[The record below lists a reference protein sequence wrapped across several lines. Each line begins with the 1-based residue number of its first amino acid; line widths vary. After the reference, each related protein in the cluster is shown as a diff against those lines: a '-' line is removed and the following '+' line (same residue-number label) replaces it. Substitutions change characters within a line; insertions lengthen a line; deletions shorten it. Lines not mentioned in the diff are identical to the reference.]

1 LIFVE
6 KAPRRRAGDGP
17 FQTARQNSNQNE
29 GGRILMA
36 MDYVEVSKKIADGVG
51 GAGNISSASHCM
63 TRLRLV
69 LKDESKAD
77 DKAVEGIKGVKSVIK
92 QGGQYQV
99 VIGNEVSN
107 LFKEFKKLGN
117 WGEDGGGAPVK
128 AAGNPVQRL
137 FGFVS
142 GCMTPMLP
150 AMLGCGM
157 MKVVLTLLTTF
168 AGMSD
173 TSSTYILLYSFADC
187 FFTFLPIFMG
197 VTIAK
202 KMGGSPMLFM
212 VVGAALCYP
221 SLISLMGGTE
231 LGEFLG
237 MPCTYLFGIPVICAT
252 YTSSVLPM
260 LLMAPVM
267 KWAEDFADRVSPNVL
282 KSFLK
287 PLLFIIICIPC
298 SLYVLGPIGNVA
310 GNLLSSVFL
319 KMYTA
324 VPWLTVGVLS
334 AIMPFIVMTG
344 MHYAL
349 VPLCMNN
356 LATVGYD
363 VIVMVTM
370 FCSNIAQ
377 GGATFGVAL
386 KTKDEETRSEGIACG
401 ISAITA
407 GVTEPAMYGIN
418 LRYMKPMIGAVIAA
432 GISGLFCGLTAV
444 RGYTMGGSPS
454 FLSLIT
460 FIGGE
465 SNPMHGVIF
474 GAIGGVMSLVISAVI
489 SFLLYK
495 DPVKETASASSDSA
509 SDAPAAPALTDDTI
523 TSPLTGEAVALT
535 SIQDTVFSTETLG
548 KGIAI
553 EPSVGEVHA
562 PCDGTIS
569 TFFDTGHAFGF
580 VADSG
585 VELLVHVGMDTI
597 KLAGKGFTPMVKEG
611 DRVKKGQLLLKFDI
625 DYIKSQGL
633 PVTTP
638 VVVSNTDD
646 LSDVTALVTGKVDLN
661 TKLLQIK
668 A

>member
-1 LIFVE
+1 
-6 KAPRRRAGDGP
+6 
-17 FQTARQNSNQNE
+17 
-29 GGRILMA
+29 MA
-36 MDYVEVSKKIADGVG
+36 KLDYAETSKKIVEAVG
-51 GAGNISSASHCM
+51 GAGNISSATNCM

-69 LKDESKAD
+69 LKDESKASD
-77 DKAVEGIKGVKSVIK
+77 SKVEGIKGVKGVMK
-92 QGGQYQV
+92 QGGQYQII
-99 VIGNEVSN
+99 IGNEVSN

-117 WGEDGGGAPVK
+117 WGEDGGAPAK
-128 AAGNPVQRL
+128 ATGNPVQRL

-150 AMLGCGM
+150 AMLGAGM
-157 MKVVLTLLTTF
+157 LKVVLTLLTTF
-168 AGMSD
+168 AGMSSE
-173 TSSTYILLYSFADC
+173 SSTYILLFAFADA

-212 VVGAALCYP
+212 TVGAALCYP
-221 SLISLMGGTE
+221 NLISLMGGSLGE
-231 LGEFLG
+231 LGVFLG

-267 KWAEDFADRVSPNVL
+267 KWAEDFADKVSPNVL

-298 SLYVLGPIGNVA
+298 SLYVLGPLGNVIGNLMSNVFVA
-310 GNLLSSVFL
+310 
-319 KMYTA
+319 MYNA
-324 VPWLTVGVLS
+324 APWLTVGVLS

-349 VPLCMNN
+349 VPLMFNN
-356 LATVGYD
+356 LATIGYD
-363 VIVMVTM
+363 VIGLVTA

-377 GGATFGVAL
+377 GGACFGVAL
-386 KTKDEETRSEGIACG
+386 KTKNEEIRSEGIACG
-401 ISAITA
+401 ISACVA

-418 LRYMKPMIGAVIAA
+418 LRFMKPMIGAVIGA
-432 GISGLFCGLTAV
+432 GIAGLFCGLTYV
-444 RGYTMGGSPS
+444 RCYTMGGSPS

-465 SNPMHGVIF
+465 GNPMHGVIF
-474 GAIGGVMSLVISAVI
+474 GAIGGVMSVLIAAVI
-489 SFLLYK
+489 SFILYK
-495 DPVKETASASSDSA
+495 DPEKASAASGDSD
-509 SDAPAAPALTDDTI
+509 AAPALSDGTV
-523 TSPLTGEAVALT
+523 TSPLVGEAVALT
-535 SIQDTVFSTETLG
+535 DIEDAVFSTETLG

-562 PCDGTIS
+562 PCDGVIS
-569 TFFDTGHAFGF
+569 TFFDTGHAFGLA
-580 VADSG
+580 ADSG
-585 VELLVHVGMDTI
+585 LELLVHVGMDTI
-597 KLAGKGFTPMVKEG
+597 KLGGKGFEPQVKEG

-646 LSDVTALVTGKVDLN
+646 YAAVTALATGKVDLN
-661 TKLLQIK
+661 TQILQVK

>member
-1 LIFVE
+1 
-6 KAPRRRAGDGP
+6 
-17 FQTARQNSNQNE
+17 
-29 GGRILMA
+29 MA
-36 MDYVEVSKKIADGVG
+36 KLDYAETSKKIVEAVG
-51 GAGNISSASHCM
+51 GAGNISSATNCM

-69 LKDESKAD
+69 LKDESKAND
-77 DKAVEGIKGVKSVIK
+77 SKVEAIKGVKGVMK
-92 QGGQYQV
+92 QGGQYQII
-99 VIGNEVSN
+99 IGNEVSN

-117 WGEDGGGAPVK
+117 WGEDGGAPAK
-128 AAGNPVQRL
+128 ATGNPVQRL

-150 AMLGCGM
+150 AMLGAGM
-157 MKVVLTLLTTF
+157 LKVVLTLLTTF
-168 AGMSD
+168 AGMSSE
-173 TSSTYILLYSFADC
+173 SSTYILLFAFADA

-212 VVGAALCYP
+212 SVGAALCYP
-221 SLISLMGGTE
+221 NLISLMGGSLGE
-231 LGEFLG
+231 LGVFLG

-298 SLYVLGPIGNVA
+298 SLYVLGPLGNVIGNLMSNVFVA
-310 GNLLSSVFL
+310 
-319 KMYTA
+319 MYNA
-324 VPWLTVGVLS
+324 APWLTVGVLS

-349 VPLCMNN
+349 VPLMFNN
-356 LATVGYD
+356 LATIGYD
-363 VIVMVTM
+363 VIVAVTM

-386 KTKDEETRSEGIACG
+386 KTKDEDTRSEGIACG
-401 ISAITA
+401 ISACVA

-418 LRYMKPMIGAVIAA
+418 LRFMKPMIGAVIAA
-432 GISGLFCGLTAV
+432 GISGLFCGLTGV
-444 RGYTMGGSPS
+444 RGYVAGGSPS

-460 FIGGE
+460 FIGGD
-465 SNPMHGVIF
+465 NPMRGVIF
-474 GAIGGVMSLVISAVI
+474 GAIGGVMSVLIAAVI
-489 SFLLYK
+489 SFILYK
-495 DPVKETASASSDSA
+495 DPEKAPTASGGSEASA
-509 SDAPAAPALTDDTI
+509 QPALSDAVI
-523 TSPLTGEAVALT
+523 TSPLSGEAKALT
-535 SIQDTVFSTETLG
+535 DIEDAVFSTETLG

-562 PCDGTIS
+562 PCDGVIS
-569 TFFDTGHAFGF
+569 TFFDTGHAFGLA
-580 VADSG
+580 ADSG
-585 VELLVHVGMDTI
+585 LELLVHVGMDTI
-597 KLAGKGFTPMVKEG
+597 KLGGKGFEPQVKEG

-646 LSDVTALVTGKVDLN
+646 YAAVTALATGKVDLN
-661 TKLLQIK
+661 TQILQVK

>member
-1 LIFVE
+1 
-6 KAPRRRAGDGP
+6 
-17 FQTARQNSNQNE
+17 
-29 GGRILMA
+29 MA
-36 MDYVEVSKKIADGVG
+36 KMDYVETSKKIVEAVG
-51 GAGNISSASHCM
+51 GAGNISSAGNCM
-63 TRLRLV
+63 TRLRLI
-69 LKDESKAD
+69 LKDDKKAD
-77 DKAVEGIKGVKSVIK
+77 DEKVKGIKGVKGVMR
-92 QGGQYQV
+92 QGGQYQI

-117 WGEDGGGAPVK
+117 WGEDGGGAPAK
-128 AAGNPVQRL
+128 AEGNPVQRL

-150 AMLGCGM
+150 AMLGAGM
-157 MKVVLTLLTTF
+157 LKVVLTLLTTF
-168 AGMSD
+168 AGMD
-173 TSSTYILLYSFADC
+173 ANSSTYILIFAFADA

-212 VVGAALCYP
+212 SVGAALCYP
-221 SLISLMGGTE
+221 NLISLMGGSLGE
-231 LGEFLG
+231 LGTFLG
-237 MPCTYLFGIPVICAT
+237 MPCTYLFGLPVICAT

-298 SLYVLGPIGNVA
+298 SLYVLGPLGNVIGNVMS
-310 GNLLSSVFL
+310 NVFVA
-319 KMYTA
+319 MYNA
-324 VPWLTVGVLS
+324 APWLTVGVLS

-349 VPLCMNN
+349 VPLMFNN
-356 LATVGYD
+356 LATIGYD
-363 VIVMVTM
+363 VIVAVTM

-386 KTKDEETRSEGIACG
+386 KTKDEDTRSEGIACG
-401 ISAITA
+401 ISACVA

-418 LRYMKPMIGAVIAA
+418 LRFLKPMIGAVVAA
-432 GISGLFCGLTAV
+432 GVSGLFCGLTGV
-444 RGYTMGGSPS
+444 RGYVAGGSPS

-465 SNPMHGVIF
+465 GNPMHGVIF
-474 GAIGGVMSLVISAVI
+474 GAIGGVMSLLIAAAV
-489 SFLLYK
+489 SFILYK
-495 DPVKETASASSDSA
+495 DPEKAAASSGTS
-509 SDAPAAPALTDDTI
+509 AAPAEPALADDVI
-523 TSPLTGEAVALT
+523 TSPLAGEAKALT

-553 EPSVGEVHA
+553 EPATGEVHA
-562 PCDGTIS
+562 PCDGVIS
-569 TFFDTGHAFGF
+569 TFFETGHAFGL

-597 KLAGKGFTPMVKEG
+597 KLGGKGFEPQVKEG
-611 DRVKKGQLLLKFDI
+611 DRVKKGQLLLKFDL

-633 PVTTP
+633 PATTP

-646 LSDVTALVTGKVDLN
+646 YADVEALTAGTVDLS
-661 TKLLQIK
+661 TQILRVK

>member
-1 LIFVE
+1 
-6 KAPRRRAGDGP
+6 
-17 FQTARQNSNQNE
+17 
-29 GGRILMA
+29 MA
-36 MDYVEVSKKIADGVG
+36 KMDYVETSKKIVEAVG
-51 GAGNISSASHCM
+51 GAGNISSAGNCM
-63 TRLRLV
+63 TRLRLI
-69 LKDESKAD
+69 LKDDKKAD
-77 DKAVEGIKGVKSVIK
+77 DERVKSIKGVKGVMR
-92 QGGQYQV
+92 QGGQYQI

-117 WGEDGGGAPVK
+117 WGEDGGGAPAK
-128 AAGNPVQRL
+128 AQGNVIQRL

-150 AMLGCGM
+150 AMLGAGM
-157 MKVVLTLLTTF
+157 LKVVLTLLTTF
-168 AGMSD
+168 CGMD
-173 TSSTYILLYSFADC
+173 ANGSTYILIFAFADA

-202 KMGGSPMLFM
+202 KMGGSAMLFM
-212 VVGAALCYP
+212 SVGAALCYP
-221 SLISLMGGTE
+221 NLISLMGGSLGE
-231 LGEFLG
+231 LGVFLG

-287 PLLFIIICIPC
+287 PLIFIIICIPC
-298 SLYVLGPIGNVA
+298 SLYVLGPLGNVIGNV
-310 GNLLSSVFL
+310 LSGVFVA
-319 KMYTA
+319 MYNA
-324 VPWLTVGVLS
+324 APWLTVGILS

-349 VPLCMNN
+349 VPLMFNN
-356 LATVGYD
+356 LATIGYD
-363 VIVMVTM
+363 VIVAVTM

-386 KTKDEETRSEGIACG
+386 KTRDEDTRSEGIACG
-401 ISAITA
+401 ISACVA

-418 LRYMKPMIGAVIAA
+418 LRFMKPMIGAVIGA
-432 GISGLFCGLTAV
+432 GISGLFCGLTGV
-444 RGYTMGGSPS
+444 RGYVAGGSPS

-465 SNPMHGVIF
+465 GNPMRGVIF
-474 GAIGGVMSLVISAVI
+474 GGIGGVMSLLIAAVI
-489 SFLLYK
+489 SFILYK
-495 DPVKETASASSDSA
+495 DPEKAAGSTGSS
-509 SDAPAAPALTDDTI
+509 AAPASLADDVM

-548 KGIAI
+548 KGVAI
-553 EPSVGEVHA
+553 EPNLGEVHA

-569 TFFDTGHAFGF
+569 TFFETGHAFGF
-580 VADSG
+580 VSDSG

-597 KLAGKGFTPMVKEG
+597 KLGGRGFEPQVKEG

-633 PVTTP
+633 PITTP

-646 LSDVTALVTGKVDLN
+646 YAEVEALTTGTVDLN
-661 TKLLQIK
+661 TQILRVK

>member
-1 LIFVE
+1 
-6 KAPRRRAGDGP
+6 
-17 FQTARQNSNQNE
+17 
-29 GGRILMA
+29 MA
-36 MDYVEVSKKIADGVG
+36 KMDYVETSKKIIEAVG
-51 GAGNISSASHCM
+51 GAGNISSAGNCM
-63 TRLRLV
+63 TRLRLI
-69 LKDESKAD
+69 LKDDKKAND
-77 DKAVEGIKGVKSVIK
+77 EQVQRIKGVKGVMR
-92 QGGQYQV
+92 QGGQYQI

-117 WGEDGGGAPVK
+117 WGEDGGGAPAK
-128 AAGNPVQRL
+128 TEGNPVQRL

-150 AMLGCGM
+150 AMLGAGM
-157 MKVVLTLLTTF
+157 LKVVLTLLTTF
-168 AGMSD
+168 AGMS
-173 TSSTYILLYSFADC
+173 TESSTYILLFAFADA

-212 VVGAALCYP
+212 TVGAALCYP
-221 SLISLMGGTE
+221 NLISLMGGSLGE
-231 LGEFLG
+231 LGTFLG
-237 MPCTYLFGIPVICAT
+237 MPCTYLFGPPVICAT

-267 KWAEDFADRVSPNVL
+267 KWAEDFADKVSPNVL

-298 SLYVLGPIGNVA
+298 SLYVLGPLGNVIGNMMSNVFVA
-310 GNLLSSVFL
+310 
-319 KMYTA
+319 MYNA
-324 VPWLTVGVLS
+324 APWLTVGVLS

-349 VPLCMNN
+349 LPLMFNN
-356 LATVGYD
+356 LATIGYD
-363 VIVMVTM
+363 VIVAVTM

-377 GGATFGVAL
+377 GGATVGVAF
-386 KTKDEETRSEGIACG
+386 KTKDEDTRSEGIACG
-401 ISAITA
+401 ISACVA

-418 LRYMKPMIGAVIAA
+418 LRFMKPMTGAVIAA
-432 GISGLFCGLTAV
+432 GISGLFCGLTGV
-444 RGYTMGGSPS
+444 RGYVAGGSPS

-465 SNPMHGVIF
+465 GNPMHGVIF
-474 GAIGGVMSLVISAVI
+474 GAIGGVMSFLIAAVV
-489 SFLLYK
+489 SFILYK
-495 DPVKETASASSDSA
+495 DPAKA
-509 SDAPAAPALTDDTI
+509 DAPVPAAPAKPALSDDVI
-523 TSPLTGEAVALT
+523 TSPLTGEAKPLT

-553 EPSVGEVHA
+553 EPSSGEVHA
-562 PCDGTIS
+562 PCDGVIS
-569 TFFDTGHAFGF
+569 TFFETGHAFGL
-580 VADSG
+580 VSDSG

-597 KLAGKGFTPMVKEG
+597 KLDGKGFEPQVKEG
-611 DRVKKGQLLLKFDI
+611 DRVKKGQLLLKFDL

-633 PVTTP
+633 PATTP

-646 LSDVTALVTGKVDLN
+646 YAGVTALASGKVDLN
-661 TKLLQIK
+661 TQILQVK